1 MNVIKLGGSLLEAEK
16 MLVCLN
22 HILEFNE
29 KIVVVCG
36 GGIFA
41 DTVRAAQKKWHFDD
55 VVAHK
60 MAVLAMQQTAMML
73 QNLHPKFTLE
83 STISNLKNHRF
94 SIWLPDIFDLNA
106 AQVSPSW
113 EMTSDS
119 LAAWLATKL
128 EAEKLIV
135 VKSCDVDSTLNVDE
149 LTAKGIVDG
158 EFANFVNGAKFDLNI
173 LSVNTFLNL

>member
-36 GGIFA
+36 GGVFA
-41 DTVRAAQKKWHFDD
+41 DTVRNAQKKWHFDD
-55 VVAHK
+55 IVAHK

-73 QNLHPKFTLE
+73 QNLNPKFTLE
-83 STISNLKNHRF
+83 STILNLKNHRF
-94 SIWLPDIFDLNA
+94 SIWLPDIFDLNV
-106 AQVSPSW
+106 AQISPSW

-119 LAAWLATKL
+119 LAAWLATELDAK
-128 EAEKLIV
+128 KLII
-135 VKSCDVDSTLNVDE
+135 VKSCDVDSSLNVEE

-158 EFANFVNGAKFDLNI
+158 EFAHFVTGAKFDLNVT
-173 LSVNTFLNL
+173 SADAFLNL